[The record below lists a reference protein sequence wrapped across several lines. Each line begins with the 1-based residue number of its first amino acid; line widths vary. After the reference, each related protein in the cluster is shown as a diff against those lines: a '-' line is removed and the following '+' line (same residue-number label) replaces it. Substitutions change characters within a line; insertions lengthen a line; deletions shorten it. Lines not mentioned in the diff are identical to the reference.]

1 MYSNSEQIDA
11 YLNGLINFERSSVMS
26 PKTGPPDFRWMHRAI
41 KAAGLWKAP
50 PITILIAGT
59 KGKGSTL
66 LYLEA
71 LLSPVRRVVSFTSP
85 HLLSVRERI
94 RVTGKPIEESI
105 WIDGFNKLFPA
116 LEKIKSLHEPLTFFE
131 TLFLHFLWTLF
142 HLEADVALVEVGLG
156 GTYDCTNI
164 LTPTVSVLTPID
176 YDHTEILGND
186 LLRIARDKAGII
198 KPGRPVVVG
207 RQRPTVQ
214 REISRS
220 ARENQSTVMSFGKDF
235 RWTGKTGNR
244 WDYWQE
250 GSIRYKDL
258 QLSALGKHQR
268 DNATT
273 ALRVLTMFEKV
284 GLHFSVSDIRKRL
297 SRAHPPA
304 RLELLQGSPPVLL
317 DVAHNPASFRALAT
331 LLREKYCSKKILLVM
346 GMVEPKDYRACL
358 RVVQPHVSEAIFT
371 KLSHPRTREPED
383 LAAFALSEGIKAE
396 IVMNEKDA
404 FARAHLRTDIDLIVI
419 AGSFILA
426 GVYLSWRQSL
436 HGEV

>member
-1 MYSNSEQIDA
+1 MFSTTEQIDA
-11 YLNGLINFERSSVMS
+11 YLNGLINFERSAMMS
-26 PKTGPPDFRWMHRAI
+26 PKTGPPDFRWMLRAI

-66 LYLEA
+66 LYLET

-94 RVTGKPIEESI
+94 RVVGKPIEETI
-105 WIDGFNKLFPA
+105 WIDGFNKLFPV
-116 LEKIKSLHEPLTFFE
+116 LEKIKTLHEPLTYFE
-131 TLFLHFLWTLF
+131 TLFLHFHWTLF
-142 HLEADVALVEVGLG
+142 HLQADVALVEVGLG

-176 YDHTEILGND
+176 YDHTEILGTN
-186 LLRIARDKAGII
+186 LLQIARDKAGII
-198 KPGRPVVVG
+198 KPGRPVIIG
-207 RQRPTVQ
+207 RQKPTVQ

-220 ARENQSTVMSFGKDF
+220 ALKNQSSTMILGKDF
-235 RWTGKTGNR
+235 RWTSRKGNR
-244 WDYWQE
+244 WDYWEQ

-268 DNATT
+268 DNAAT

-284 GLHFSVSDIRKRL
+284 GLRISADDVRERL
-297 SRAHPPA
+297 SIAHPPA
-304 RLELLQGSPPVLL
+304 RLELLQSTPPVLL

-331 LLREKYCSKKILLVM
+331 LLREKFSDKKILLIM
-346 GMVEPKDYRACL
+346 GMVEQKDYHGCL
-358 RVVQPHVSEAIFT
+358 RAVRSYIGEAIFV
-371 KLSHPRTREPED
+371 KLSHPRARAPED
-383 LAAFALSEGIKAE
+383 LASVALPLGIKAE
-396 IVMNEKDA
+396 IVTSEKDA
-404 FARAHLRTDIDLIVI
+404 FERARFRKDIDLIVI

-426 GVYLSWRQSL
+426 GEYLKWRSSD
-436 HGEV
+436 